1 MLLGFCATFFG
12 QLGLN
17 LIIKR
22 LGRDSLIIFSVAI
35 VVGVS
40 ALLMGTHSIIQLAQ
54 AHATTPSAQAGGRG
68 VCG

>member
-40 ALLMGTHSIIQLAQ
+40 ALLMGTHSVIQLAQ
-54 AHATTPSAQAGGRG
+54 ATQPSTQAGGRG